1 MIAKTNDEIQILS
14 TIKIYSYFSF
24 VFSVVP
30 KEVRVVENIE
40 SDEATLEGNHYNHAK
55 IVDERRINF
64 LVSSYCTLKENI
76 RFPEVALVS
85 VHYNCLIG
93 SILIVIGHRP

>member
-40 SDEATLEGNHYNHAK
+40 IDVATLEGNHYNHAK

-85 VHYNCLIG
+85 FHNNCLTG